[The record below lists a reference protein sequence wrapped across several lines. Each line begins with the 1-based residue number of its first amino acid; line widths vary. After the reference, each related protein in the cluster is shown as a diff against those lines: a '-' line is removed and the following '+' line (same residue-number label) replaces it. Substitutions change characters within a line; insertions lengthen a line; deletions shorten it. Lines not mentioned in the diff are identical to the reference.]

1 MRRRQFVA
9 LLGSLTTL
17 RIVRPLEISAEQPDR
32 VRRVA
37 VLIGSAPI
45 GQTPAAYAAFV
56 RRLGELGWT
65 EGRHLQIEVRWANS
79 DPALMRSFCAE
90 LAGHSPDVFLVLS
103 NPALAALRPL
113 AGNTPIV
120 FVQVADPVASGF
132 VAGLAR
138 PGGNITGFSNFEP
151 SMGSKWLET
160 LKQVAPDVAHAAAL
174 FHPETPANVGLWRE
188 AEAAAPKLGISV
200 VAAGV
205 HNADEVERAI
215 TGVAAQPRGGLVV
228 YPHVVTEAHLQLII
242 ELANKYRL
250 PTIYPFRYHAEAGG
264 LLSYGV
270 DALDLVPRGA
280 DYVDRIL
287 RGANPGELPVQA
299 PTKFELVINL
309 KTANAQGIDVPLSL
323 LARADR
329 VIE

>member
-9 LLGSLTTL
+9 LLGGMTTL
-17 RIVRPLEISAEQPDR
+17 PVAWPLDTSAQQPER

-37 VLIGSAPI
+37 VLIGTAPI

-79 DPALMRSFCAE
+79 DPALMRSFGAE
-90 LAGHSPDVFLVLS
+90 LADHSPDVFMVLS

-132 VAGLAR
+132 VASLAR
-138 PGGNITGFSNFEP
+138 PGGNITGFANFEP
-151 SMGSKWLET
+151 SMCSKWLET
-160 LKQVAPDVAHAAAL
+160 LKQVAPDVAHAAVL
-174 FHPETPANVGLWRE
+174 FHPETPANVGILRE
-188 AEAAAPKLGISV
+188 AEASAPKVGISV

-205 HNADEVERAI
+205 HTADEVERAI
-215 TGVAAQPRGGLVV
+215 TSVAAQPSGGLIVC
-228 YPHVVTEAHLQLII
+228 PHTVTEANLRLIF
-242 ELANKYRL
+242 ELAGKYRL
-250 PTIYPFRYHAEAGG
+250 PAVYPFRYHAEAGG

-270 DALDLVPRGA
+270 DTLDLVPRAA

-287 RGANPGELPVQA
+287 RGAKPADLPVQA

-309 KTANAQGIDVPLSL
+309 KTANALGLTIPSSL
-323 LARADR
+323 LARADE

>member
-1 MRRRQFVA
+1 MKRREFITLFGGAAATWPVA
-9 LLGSLTTL
+9 ARAQQRD
-17 RIVRPLEISAEQPDR
+17 RIQ
-32 VRRVA
+32 
-37 VLIGSAPI
+37 LIGVLMGVAPT
-45 GQTPAAYAAFV
+45 GQNPPAYAGFL
-56 RRLGELGWT
+56 RRLGQLGWT
-65 EGRHLQIEVRWANS
+65 DGRNVRIEVRWANS
-79 DPALMRSFCAE
+79 DPELVRRYGTE
-90 LAGHSPDVFLVLS
+90 LAGHSPDVFFVLS

-120 FVQVADPVASGF
+120 FVHVADPVGSGF
-132 VAGLAR
+132 VASLGR

-151 SMGSKWLET
+151 LMGSKWLET
-160 LKQVAPDVAHAAAL
+160 LKQVAPDVTHAAVL
-174 FHPETPANVGLWRE
+174 FHPETPANVGFLRE

-215 TGVAAQPRGGLVV
+215 TSVAAQPSGGFFVC
-228 YPHVVTEAHLQLII
+228 PHTITEANIHLIF
-242 ELANKYRL
+242 ELAGKYHL
-250 PTIYPFRYHAEAGG
+250 PAVYPFRYHAEAGG

-270 DALDLVPRGA
+270 DSLDLVPRAA

-287 RGANPGELPVQA
+287 RGAKPADLPVQA

-309 KTANAQGIDVPLSL
+309 KTANALGLTIPSSL
-323 LARADR
+323 LARADE